1 MARLDITAKRK
12 SDISV
17 LATKLIDCVVCDVE
31 NVYHHGRVKICSSIV
46 EPSLVDHV

>member
-1 MARLDITAKRK
+1 MERK

-31 NVYHHGRVKICSSIV
+31 NVCHHGRVKIVLKSSSIV